1 MNRRNNQTLI
11 TLALLFAC
19 SLSSTLLGQGQW
31 NSGLSQADIQVEY
44 DDRWLPPRAGGYYPL
59 RVTLKNRGPDA
70 NLLVFT
76 DPDEEYETR
85 VAPRCEKR
93 IALAQNATVKF
104 TLYVPVCGERI
115 TTVVRVHKN
124 GQELNDLRFNLS
136 YVADSCLPYNHL
148 VIDKDLVD
156 LSIFDSFS
164 LHYFYF
170 ENSFLRVS
178 PSQLPDSWLGYSGI
192 DVVIVDAATL
202 VESMD
207 DGQRSELLR
216 WVSTGGALLI
226 SNTDQLANQL
236 ADVNDAVQS
245 VGWNLKQRW
254 ETLNLETRRFVGTNR
269 AKVDFD
275 MRLRRVGILFGT
287 IIACDENILEA
298 RSFSNYTELLDRGSR
313 VAETFHSGDT
323 RPALQFAFESIPAKN
338 QSWKVRY
345 GASPKFE
352 ATGFLEFLNSG
363 VRKIPVWGFISLIT
377 LFAFCIGPL
386 NYLVLRRKNKLGL
399 LLVTTPIIA
408 LITSLLLIAW
418 TTVANGTDTR
428 VRLRSISFLD
438 QTSQSMVSQTR
449 MAVFSGVTRR
459 DGLQF
464 EPQTMVTPLWP
475 DGDAF
480 QGGTIDWTDSQVMK
494 NGFLKANNRTQFYLT
509 TPRTERGRLLF
520 DQDGSKMKVRNG
532 LEWNIEYLLVRNKD
546 GKYFF
551 GQTLDAGRDMQLEP
565 ATEENFEFIRES
577 LSQQE
582 LKSPV
587 PRRNNRNDYI
597 YYYSEE
603 DDYGGQINTNL
614 FEGNF
619 LSRMAK
625 DLSNIPTKTRSNE
638 VIDNGIPESNYL
650 AILSEPPSLDL
661 GIDDISIT
669 EQLHVLLGVFE

>member
-1 MNRRNNQTLI
+1 M
-11 TLALLFAC
+11 TLALLLAC
-19 SLSSTLLGQGQW
+19 SLSSTLLAQGQW

-44 DDRWLPPRAGGYYPL
+44 DDRWLPARAGGYYPL

-76 DPDEEYETR
+76 DPDEEYESR

-104 TLYVPVCGERI
+104 TLYVPVYGERI
-115 TTVVRVHKN
+115 TTVVRVRKN
-124 GQELNDLRFNLS
+124 GQELNDLRYNL
-136 YVADSCLPYNHL
+136 YYAADSCLPSNHL

-156 LSIFDSFS
+156 LSIFESFS

-170 ENSFLRVS
+170 ENSILRVS

-236 ADVNDAVQS
+236 ADVNDAIQS

-254 ETLNLETRRFVGTNR
+254 ETVNLETRRFVESYGGSNS

-275 MRLRRVGILFGT
+275 MSLRRAGILFGT
-287 IIACDENILEA
+287 VIACDENILEA
-298 RSFSNYTELLDRGSR
+298 QSFSNYTELFDLGSK
-313 VAETFHSGDT
+313 VTETFHSGDT
-323 RPALQFAFESIPAKN
+323 RPALQFAFDSIPAKN
-338 QSWKVRY
+338 QSWKMRY

-352 ATGFLEFLNSG
+352 ATGFLEFLNGG

-418 TTVANGTDTR
+418 TTVANGTDTQ

-449 MAVFSGVTRR
+449 MAVFSGATRR

-475 DGDAF
+475 DSDSF

-494 NGFLKANNRTQFYLT
+494 DGFLKANNRTQFYLT

-520 DQDGSKMKVRNG
+520 DQDGSEMEVRNG

-551 GQTLDAGRDMQLEP
+551 GQNLEAGRDMQLAP
-565 ATEENFEFIRES
+565 ATEEHFESIRERV
-577 LSQQE
+577 SQQE

-587 PRRNNRNDYI
+587 RRRKTRNDYN
-597 YYYSEE
+597 YYYYTEE
-603 DDYGGQINTNL
+603 EDYGGQINTNL

-619 LSRMAK
+619 LSRMAN
-625 DLSNIPTKTRSNE
+625 DLSSIPTKTRSNK

-669 EQLHVLLGVFE
+669 EQLHVLMGVFE